1 MFLLVFNPQQLY
13 SFLVRV
19 IGFHVN
25 FSTLV
30 PMISGKKKKKKSP
43 VFSLGICPYT
53 TFSLNLPC
61 SLGKIDLWGS
71 GILMVIWPTFPPG
84 VET

>member
-30 PMISGKKKKKKSP
+30 PMISGKKKKKKKP
-43 VFSLGICPYT
+43 CIF
-53 TFSLNLPC
+53 FRNLP
-61 SLGKIDLWGS
+61 LYNL
-71 GILMVIWPTFPPG
+71 
-84 VET
+84 